1 MIDPVGAKPVPSK
14 DILAPTIF
22 SYLPSPLLKLNN
34 IDKWLKFRRNNE
46 FPIEI
51 CSIMQLYYFRFREIW
66 DTDGNTTNKRYINF
80 RSSRNQDIGRPLLE
94 LTISNFELSSNQP
107 QGVLFFCLCFFVKT
121 IRLVKKFVK
130 ILSLF
135 FKTNLK
141 FVSFFIIQFAH

>member
-14 DILAPTIF
+14 DLLAPTIF

-51 CSIMQLYYFRFREIW
+51 CSIMQLYYFRFREIG
-66 DTDGNTTNKRYINF
+66 TQTAALPIKGTEILEVLEIK
-80 RSSRNQDIGRPLLE
+80 LLE
-94 LTISNFELSSNQP
+94 GLCSNSQSQVSNSQILSNQP
-107 QGVLFFCLCFFVKT
+107 QGVLFFCLCFFIKT

-130 ILSLF
+130 ILNLF
-135 FKTNLK
+135 F
-141 FVSFFIIQFAH
+141 